1 MKISDRD
8 KKLILFVLLVAIIA
22 LPIFLFIRPKS
33 DAIKELDAQLVSI
46 NERYDYLKDLY
57 DKKEEYERKIVELNA
72 ERDKMI
78 SDFAG
83 GVLFENTVMF
93 IRNTEIKYDNNFRA
107 QVMAFAEDEETPITE
122 ASVNPTSGEY
132 VEGLTAIKAT
142 TTIDYCGEYDEI
154 KEFINYIFHYKDKMI
169 LSAVSMDLD
178 KETNMIVGTVV
189 LDQYAISGN
198 GKEVSQTPIPNM
210 AHGTKRLYDIIL
222 DDEGNVKT
230 YWSKIGVKTDD
241 VDLAD
246 DVDADVDNTDL

>member
-8 KKLILFVLLVAIIA
+8 KKLILLVLLVAIIA
-22 LPIFLFIRPKS
+22 LPIFLFIRPKIES
-33 DAIKELDAQLVSI
+33 IKALDEQLVTI
-46 NERYDYLKDLY
+46 NKRYDELKALSE
-57 DKKEEYERKIVELNA
+57 KQAEYEAKIVELNA

-78 SDFAG
+78 EGFAG

-107 QVMAFAEDEETPITE
+107 TVMAFADDEETPITE
-122 ASVNPTSGEY
+122 ASVDADTGEY

-142 TTIDYCGEYDEI
+142 TTIDYCGEYDEV

-198 GKEVSQTPIPNM
+198 GKEVQQTPIPNM
-210 AHGTKRLYDIIL
+210 LHGTNRLYDLIL
-222 DDEGNVKT
+222 DEEGNVKT
-230 YWSKIGVKTDD
+230 YWSKIGVKNPNEEENLDED
-241 VDLAD
+241 QQDL
-246 DVDADVDNTDL
+246 